1 MYKNIGLNK
10 SISKKLTHIVSLHK
24 VIEKPKIIIGIIL
37 ALILAFSLT
46 GISYYFPT
54 NQNETIIIPNLPLD
68 ENNGNKTTY
77 TMGVAVIIPN
87 VTITVEGDIEPQN
100 APIQKIGK
108 TYILTDDIINNTLR
122 IELDNIVIDGQG
134 HKIQSVI
141 NAPEGILLY
150 NRNNVTLLNM
160 EISQFWTGI
169 TLKNCSMVT
178 ITENSI
184 SSIGSRAIIIESSNN
199 TIITDNDI
207 EAGGTGISFDRA
219 LGVSNP
225 INCTIARNSIINAA
239 QGISAIC
246 SFSTITE
253 NCIANVYIQIGIRGN
268 HTVISKNY
276 LTNGIDGIMT
286 TGSNCTIHQNNIVNF
301 SESGITIN
309 RGTNCNIFENSISN
323 SERGIILRNHE
334 DAWVIENNTF
344 HNNNFINNTQN
355 VNVDFPSHSNMW
367 NNGSEGNYWS
377 DYNGTDSNGD
387 GIGDTP
393 YVIDENNIDY
403 FPLMSQHYIEDERNM
418 LYVYLGIAGLVSF
431 VLIVIAIMFVNKR
444 KK

>member
-1 MYKNIGLNK
+1 
-10 SISKKLTHIVSLHK
+10 VSLHK

-54 NQNETIIIPNLPLD
+54 TQNETIIIPNLALD

-77 TMGVAVIIPN
+77 TMGVAKIIPN
-87 VTITVEGDIEPQN
+87 ITITVEGDIEPQN

-108 TYILTDDIINNTLR
+108 TYILTDNIINHTLR

-169 TLKNCSMVT
+169 TLKNCSMIK
-178 ITENSI
+178 ITGNEIIN
-184 SSIGSRAIIIESSNN
+184 IGSRAIIIESCNN
-199 TIITDNDI
+199 TIITDNHL
-207 EAGGTGISFDRA
+207 EVGGTGISFDRA
-219 LGVSNP
+219 LGFSNP
-225 INCTIARNSIINAA
+225 INCTVARNTIINAA
-239 QGISAIC
+239 QGISTIC
-246 SFSTITE
+246 SSSTITE
-253 NCIANVYIQIGIRGN
+253 NIIANVYIQIGIRGN
-268 HTVISKNY
+268 HTVISKNF
-276 LTNGIDGIMT
+276 LTDGIDAIIT
-286 TGSNCTIHQNNIVNF
+286 TGSNCTIYQNDIVNF

-309 RGTNCNIFENSISN
+309 GGTNCNIYENSISN
-323 SERGIILRNHE
+323 SECGIILRNYE
-334 DAWVIENNTF
+334 DTWVIENNIF
-344 HNNNFINNTQN
+344 HNNNFMNNTQN

-377 DYNGTDSNGD
+377 DYNGKDINGD

-403 FPLMSQHYIEDERNM
+403 FPLMSQYETGEERNM
-418 LYVYLGIAGLVSF
+418 PYVYLGIAGLVSF
-431 VLIVIAIMFVNKR
+431 VLIVFTIIFVNIR
-444 KK
+444 KKRGKQAPYS